1 MATVCA
7 AVYYTSNAG
16 YDVTTKIQGY
26 LNQSETFTVNNTSMG
41 GDPDP
46 GVAKNFA
53 MIYTNGT
60 HYYAVQCQE
69 NTVVY
74 AG

>member
-41 GDPDP
+41 GTRTR
-46 GVAKNFA
+46 A
-53 MIYTNGT
+53 
-60 HYYAVQCQE
+60 
-69 NTVVY
+69 
-74 AG
+74 